1 MKKLRI
7 LPVFALAVSAA
18 AFAAGCGGDDDD
30 TIDGSAGKGGSQS
43 DAGSSSKGGKD
54 GSGGKAGSSSGGRTS
69 SEAGTPGEGGAA
81 GSTSEEF
88 VPPADPGKGG
98 FWVTVSG
105 EDLASVGYDF
115 VEGAMAEG
123 DPPAFVDGWA
133 VHFDH
138 VIVTIGNVHV
148 NEDPDKDEGNP
159 QEVGALVASAD
170 GPWAVDAAIG
180 GDVVGKSGSADE
192 KTLPIAA
199 FASQDNGDAFDPEAR
214 YAFSYDTL
222 AASADAKLTNLD
234 AEGLELYA
242 EAIEKG
248 YSMVFAGTATYQGE
262 DPEAGSVFA
271 SIPKEVKFTLGFK
284 NPSSYI
290 NCQNTDLGAVGDEFP
305 RGIQASA
312 TKSTTVQITTHT
324 DHGFW
329 DTLNVEGTPLHF
341 DPIAAQ
347 ASTYGSPDETGVVT
361 IEDLAEVDVTGFTTK
376 DGEVLPWRS
385 LVSDYEAP
393 AGQMKYDTNGTSF
406 KLVNSFASYLS
417 YSAASGGHLNAD
429 GECEVKNN
437 FTP

>member
-1 MKKLRI
+1 MKITML
-7 LPVFALAVSAA
+7 LPVFTLALSGACI
-18 AFAAGCGGDDDD
+18 AGCGDD
-30 TIDGSAGKGGSQS
+30 TDSNVSSAGNSNE
-43 DAGSSSKGGKD
+43 AGSSNKAGAS
-54 GSGGKAGSSSGGRTS
+54 GKAGSSSSGGSTG
-69 SEAGTPGEGGAA
+69 EAGQTGAA
-81 GSTSEEF
+81 GSAQEPFT
-88 VPPADPGKGG
+88 PPGDPGKGG

-115 VEGAMAEG
+115 AQGALSDG

-138 VIVTIGNVHV
+138 VIVTVGNVRV
-148 NEDPDKDEGNP
+148 QEDPDKDEGNP
-159 QEVGALVASAD
+159 QDVGAVVAKAA
-170 GPWAVDAAIG
+170 GPYAVDVAIG
-180 GDVVGKSGSADE
+180 GNVIGKSESPDE
-192 KTLPIAA
+192 KTIPIAA
-199 FASQDNGDAFDPEAR
+199 FAKKDDGEAFDPESR

-222 AASADAKLTNLD
+222 PASTGAVLTNLD

-242 EAIEKG
+242 EAQEKG
-248 YSMVFAGTATYQGE
+248 YSMVFAGTATYKGAA
-262 DPEAGSVFA
+262 PEAGTVFA
-271 SIPKEVKFTLGFK
+271 SIPTEVKFKLGFK

-290 NCQNTDLGAVGDEFP
+290 NCRNTDLKEVAGEFP

-312 TKSTTVQITTHT
+312 TKSTTVQITIHT

-347 ASTYGSPDETGVVT
+347 ASTYGTPKKPGEVS
-361 IEDLAEVDVTGFTTK
+361 IEDLVDVDVTGFKTK
-376 DGEVLPWRS
+376 DGDVLPARS

-393 AGQMKYDTNGTSF
+393 AGQLKYDANGTSF
-406 KLVNSFASYLS
+406 KVANSFASYLG

>member
-1 MKKLRI
+1 LA
-7 LPVFALAVSAA
+7 LSTVFV
-18 AFAAGCGGDDDD
+18 AGCGDDDD
-30 TIDGSAGKGGSQS
+30 SSGDGNAGKGGTAGQG
-43 DAGSSSKGGKD
+43 GSSNEGGT
-54 GSGGKAGSSSGGRTS
+54 AP
-69 SEAGTPGEGGAA
+69 SEAGSMGEGGGTA
-81 GSTSEEF
+81 EF

-115 VEGAMAEG
+115 VNGALSDG

-138 VIVTIGNVHV
+138 VIVTVGNLTIH
-148 NEDPDKDEGNP
+148 EDPEKDEGNP
-159 QEVGALVASAD
+159 QDVGALVAKAA

-180 GDVVGKSGSADE
+180 GDVIGKSESPDE
-192 KTLPIAA
+192 KTIPIAA
-199 FASQDNGDAFDPEAR
+199 FASQDNGDPFDPESR

-222 AASADAKLTNLD
+222 AASEDAALTNLD
-234 AEGLELYA
+234 DEGLALYA
-242 EAIEKG
+242 EAKAKG
-248 YSMVFAGTATYQGE
+248 YSMVLAGTATYKGE
-262 DPEAGSVFA
+262 APEADSVFA
-271 SIPKEVKFTLGFK
+271 SIPTEVKFTLGFK

-290 NCQNTDLGAVGDEFP
+290 NCRNTDLTAVGDEFP

-312 TKSTTVQITTHT
+312 TKSTTVQITIHT

-347 ASTYGSPDETGVVT
+347 ASTYGMPEEPGTVT
-361 IEDLAEVDVTGFTTK
+361 IEDLVDVDVTGFKTK
-376 DGEVLPWRS
+376 DGEILPWRS
-385 LVSDYEAP
+385 LVSDYDAP

-406 KLVNSFASYLS
+406 KKANSFAAYLA